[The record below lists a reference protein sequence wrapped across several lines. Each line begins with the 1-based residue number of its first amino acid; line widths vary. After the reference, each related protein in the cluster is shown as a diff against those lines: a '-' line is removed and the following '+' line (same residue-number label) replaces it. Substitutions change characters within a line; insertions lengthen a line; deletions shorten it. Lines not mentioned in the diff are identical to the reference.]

1 MQQDR
6 ERLPMVGWFD
16 PPQLVRT
23 ALEVMVSTALG
34 RHSDRR
40 LIEALTTAEPLE
52 PFDCEAQ
59 MDLPAGEFWVDYISD
74 TGDGW
79 DSTYAVAATAALP
92 TLDLADSHARTH
104 TTARGNVLILG
115 GDQVYPIAARHEYQR
130 RFVAPFAAAFPDRR
144 PPLRKRPKMFAV
156 PGNHDWYDS
165 LASFTRLFCQNRN
178 IGGWHAPQRRSYF
191 AVKLPSGWWLLG
203 TDVQLAADID
213 QPQVD
218 FFRRVAD
225 RFQSG
230 DRVILCNADPHW
242 INAAIYGG
250 HDPEYN
256 ENNLRFLETQVLKG
270 RVAVFLAGDL
280 HHYRRHEGPKKV
292 QKITAGGGGAFL
304 HPTHPDDAVRVLKE
318 HDERGREFVLK
329 QSFPTIQESK
339 RLTWGN
345 LAFLFHNPSFGLL
358 TAVLYVF
365 ISGSVGAFADGWDL
379 FTRIVTTPLASIVV
393 SFALLGYVLFTDT
406 HDTRYKVIGGALH
419 GAANIT
425 ASFVVSWWVRELIP
439 DMREPLDTLLVALFT
454 FLGGWVVGPTIMGLY
469 LLISLNVFGRHANE
483 AFSALAIPHFKNFLR
498 LRIASDGTL
507 TIFPIGLRQVP
518 RKWKDNPDRS
528 GPELVSDDPSAT
540 PPQLIED
547 PIVLR

>member
-1 MQQDR
+1 
-6 ERLPMVGWFD
+6 MVGWFD

-23 ALEVMVSTALG
+23 ALEVMVSTVLG

-52 PFDCEAQ
+52 PFDCTTQ
-59 MDLPAGEFWVDYISD
+59 MDLPDGDFWVDYVSD

-79 DSTYAVAATAALP
+79 DSTYAVASTAAQP
-92 TLDLADSHARTH
+92 TLDLVDSHGRTH

-115 GDQVYPIAARHEYQR
+115 GDQVYPIAARHEYKR
-130 RFVAPFAAAFPDRR
+130 RFVAPFTAAFPDWHA
-144 PPLRKRPKMFAV
+144 PLRERPKMFAV

-165 LASFTRLFCQNRN
+165 LASFTRLFCQNRT

-191 AVKLPSGWWLLG
+191 AVKLPYGWWLLG

-218 FFRRVAD
+218 FFRRVAE
-225 RFQSG
+225 RFESG

-250 HDPEYN
+250 LDEEYN
-256 ENNLRFLETQVLKG
+256 EHNLRFLETQVLKG

-304 HPTHPDDAVRVLKE
+304 HPTHPDAEVRVLKE
-318 HDERGREFVLK
+318 QDARGREFVLK
-329 QSFPTIQESK
+329 QSFPSVEESR

-345 LAFLFHNPSFGLL
+345 VAFLFKNPSFGIL

-365 ISGSVGAFADGWDL
+365 ISGSVGAFEGGWDL
-379 FTRIVTTPLASIVV
+379 FTKIVTTPLTSIVV
-393 SFALLGYVLFTDT
+393 SITLLGYVLFTDT
-406 HDTRYKVIGGALH
+406 HDTHYKIIGGALH
-419 GAANIT
+419 GAANIAAAFAT
-425 ASFVVSWWVRELIP
+425 SWWARELIP
-439 DMREPLDTLLVALFT
+439 DIREPLDTLLVALFT

-498 LRIASDGTL
+498 LRIGSDGTL

-518 RKWKDNPDRS
+518 RKWKENPQRRGS
-528 GPELVSDDPSAT
+528 ELVSGDPSAT
-540 PPQLIED
+540 PPALIED

>member
-1 MQQDR
+1 
-6 ERLPMVGWFD
+6 MVRWFD
-16 PPQLVRT
+16 PKQLVRT
-23 ALEVMVSTALG
+23 ALEVMISTVLG

-40 LIEALTTAEPLE
+40 LIEALTTAGPLE
-52 PFDCEAQ
+52 PFDCQEE
-59 MDLPAGEFWVDYISD
+59 MDLSGEDFWLDYISD

-79 DSTYAVAATAALP
+79 DSTYAVASTAAQP
-92 TLDLADSHARTH
+92 TLELTDSHGRAH
-104 TTARGNVLILG
+104 TTARGSVLILG
-115 GDQVYPIAARHEYQR
+115 GDEVYPIAARHEYKR
-130 RFVAPFAAAFPDRR
+130 RFVAPFAAAFPDHRAPER
-144 PPLRKRPKMFAV
+144 ERPKMFAI

-165 LASFTRLFCQNRN
+165 LAAFTRLFCQNRN

-191 AVKLPSGWWLLG
+191 ALKLPHGWWLLG

-218 FFRRVAD
+218 FFRRVASQ
-225 RFQSG
+225 FQSG

-242 INAAIYGG
+242 INAAIYGEI
-250 HDPEYN
+250 DPEYN
-256 ENNLRFLETQVLKG
+256 ERNLRFLETKVLKG

-304 HPTHPDDAVRVLKE
+304 HPTHPDNAVRVLRE
-318 HDERGREFVLK
+318 SDERGREFVLK
-329 QSFPTIQESK
+329 QSFPSVSESR
-339 RLTWGN
+339 RLAWGN
-345 LAFLFHNPSFGLL
+345 LAFLFKNPSFGIL
-358 TAVLYVF
+358 TATLYVF
-365 ISGSVGAFADGWDL
+365 IAGSVGAFSGGWDL
-379 FTRIVTTPLASIVV
+379 FTKIVTSPLTSIMV
-393 SFALLGYVLFTDT
+393 SFTLLGYVLFTDT

-419 GAANIT
+419 GAANI
-425 ASFVVSWWVRELIP
+425 AAAFAVAWWAREMLP

-483 AFSALAIPHFKNFLR
+483 AFSALSIPHFKNFLR
-498 LRIASDGTL
+498 LHIAPDGTL

-518 RKWKDNPDRS
+518 QKWKENPDRKGS
-528 GPELVSDDPSAT
+528 RLVADDPSAT
-540 PPQLIED
+540 SPELIED

>member
-1 MQQDR
+1 
-6 ERLPMVGWFD
+6 MVGWFD

-23 ALEVMVSTALG
+23 ALEVMISTVLG

-40 LIEALTTAEPLE
+40 LIEALTTAGPLE
-52 PFDCEAQ
+52 PFDCQEE
-59 MDLPAGEFWVDYISD
+59 MDLSGEDFWLDYISD

-79 DSTYAVAATAALP
+79 DSTYAVASTAAQP
-92 TLDLADSHARTH
+92 TLELTDSHGRAH
-104 TTARGNVLILG
+104 TTARGSVLILG
-115 GDQVYPIAARHEYQR
+115 GDEVYPIAARHEYKR
-130 RFVAPFAAAFPDRR
+130 RFVAPFAAAFPDHRAPER
-144 PPLRKRPKMFAV
+144 ERPKMFAI

-165 LASFTRLFCQNRN
+165 LAAFTRLFCQNRN

-191 AVKLPSGWWLLG
+191 ALKLPHGWWLLG

-218 FFRRVAD
+218 FFRRVASQ
-225 RFQSG
+225 FQSG

-242 INAAIYGG
+242 INAAIYGEI
-250 HDPEYN
+250 DPEYN
-256 ENNLRFLETQVLKG
+256 ERNLRFLETKVLKG

-292 QKITAGGGGAFL
+292 QKITSGGGGAFL
-304 HPTHPDDAVRVLKE
+304 HPTHPDDAVRVLRE
-318 HDERGREFVLK
+318 SDERGREFVLK
-329 QSFPTIQESK
+329 QSFPSVNESR

-345 LAFLFHNPSFGLL
+345 LAFLFKNPSFGIL
-358 TAVLYVF
+358 TATLYVF
-365 ISGSVGAFADGWDL
+365 IAGSVGAFSGGWDL
-379 FTRIVTTPLASIVV
+379 FTKIVTSPLTSIMV
-393 SFALLGYVLFTDT
+393 SFTLLGYVLFTDT
-406 HDTRYKVIGGALH
+406 HDTRYKVFGGALH
-419 GAANIT
+419 GAANI
-425 ASFVVSWWVRELIP
+425 AAAFAVSWWAREMLP

-483 AFSALAIPHFKNFLR
+483 AFSALSIPHFKNFLR
-498 LRIASDGTL
+498 LHIAPDGTL

-518 RKWKDNPDRS
+518 QKWKENPDRKGS
-528 GPELVSDDPSAT
+528 RLVADDPSAT
-540 PPQLIED
+540 SPELIED